1 MTTSFAALGVSRS
14 LVRTLDRMGIAEP
27 FPIQTQAIP
36 PGLDGRDIQ
45 GKAPTGSGK
54 TLAFGVPVLTR
65 VGRAVPG
72 RPRALVLAPTRELA
86 EQISGVLTQL
96 GKAVERRVV
105 AVYGGVSYGPQK
117 KVLRSGVDVLVATP
131 GRLEDLIDQRVV
143 ALGDVDVVVVDEADR
158 MADMG
163 FLPVVDRILKQTARL
178 RQTLLFSATL
188 DGDIA
193 TLSRNHQTRPVAV
206 EAETHGDQQSVVTHH
221 FWRVDRNDRVAHTA
235 NIIRDQGRAIVFTRT
250 RHGADRLAKQLK
262 GADVSAASIH
272 GGLSQRQR
280 TRALESFSNGRARA
294 LIATDVA
301 ARGIHVDAVEVVV
314 HYDPA
319 GDPKDYLHRS
329 GRTGRAG
336 AAGTVVT
343 LVSPDQE
350 RGVRAMQRSL
360 RLHSPIGLP
369 DSGLPVSRSKPAV
382 PKPSGGRR
390 HQGRDLSV
398 GSATQAVFVGNLP
411 WSATADDLEAMF
423 STHGTVE
430 RVTVA
435 KRGGRSK
442 GYGFVEMPSAQAVE
456 AIRAL
461 EGAELGGRALKLK
474 PAR

>member
-1 MTTSFAALGVSRS
+1 MTNSFADLGVSPS
-14 LVRTLDRMGIAEP
+14 LVQTLDRMGIAEP

-36 PGLDGRDIQ
+36 PGLEGRDIQ

-54 TLAFGVPVLTR
+54 TLAFGLPLLAR
-65 VGRAVPG
+65 VGRARSG
-72 RPRALVLAPTRELA
+72 RPRALILAPTRELA
-86 EQISGVLTQL
+86 EQISGALAPLAKT
-96 GKAVERRVV
+96 AERRVF
-105 AVYGGVSYGPQK
+105 AVYGGVAYGPQK
-117 KVLRSGVDVLVATP
+117 KAFRSGVDVLVATP
-131 GRLEDLIDQRVV
+131 GRLEDLIDQSVV
-143 ALGDVDVVVVDEADR
+143 ALGDVDLVVVDEADR

-163 FLPVVDRILKQTARL
+163 FLPVVDRILRQTSKD

-193 TLSRNHQTRPVAV
+193 TLSRNHQSSPVAV
-206 EAETHGDQQSVVTHH
+206 EAEVHGGQQSTVSHH
-221 FWRVDRNDRVAHTA
+221 FWRVHRNDRVAHTA
-235 NIIRDQGRAIVFTRT
+235 SIIRDQGRAIVFTRT

-280 TRALESFSNGRARA
+280 TRALESFSDGRAMA

-319 GDPKDYLHRS
+319 GDSKDYLHRS

-336 AAGTVVT
+336 ASGTVVT

-360 RLHSPIGLP
+360 RIQTPIGRP
-369 DSGLPVSRSKPAV
+369 ETGLPVSKPNPAGPKRS
-382 PKPSGGRR
+382 GTRD
-390 HQGRDLSV
+390 QTRDLAV
-398 GSATQAVFVGNLP
+398 GGTQSVFVGNLP
-411 WSATADDLEAMF
+411 WSATADDLEEMF

-435 KRGGRSK
+435 TRGGRSK
-442 GYGFVEMPSAQAVE
+442 GYGFVEMPSVQAAV
-456 AIRAL
+456 AISAL
-461 EGAELGGRALKLK
+461 EGAELGGRALKVK